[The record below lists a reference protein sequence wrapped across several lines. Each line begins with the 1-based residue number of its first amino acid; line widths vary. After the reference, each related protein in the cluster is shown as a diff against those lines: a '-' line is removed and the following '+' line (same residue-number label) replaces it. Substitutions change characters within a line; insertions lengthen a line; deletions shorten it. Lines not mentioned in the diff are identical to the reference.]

1 MIQIFEKVPF
11 LQKGYRSPVIPL
23 WKILVKLLFIE
34 EECRKYPLPLFLN
47 ICSTHTE
54 AYFFPL
60 YRNEYQIFKKII
72 ALDYEFPSGFPE
84 VPKGLVQ
91 SLLVSII
98 FIISLMGT

>member
-11 LQKGYRSPVIPL
+11 LQKGYRSPVIP
-23 WKILVKLLFIE
+23 
-34 EECRKYPLPLFLN
+34 PLKNLT
-47 ICSTHTE
+47 STHTD

-98 FIISLMGT
+98 FISLMGT